1 MGLQETSNNTLNLQN
16 DQAAS
21 TLEMFRAHPKSVEI
35 QTYLSAKLSVER
47 LEHVLSVQ
55 EMAVDLARAHKA
67 DVWHA
72 NLAALLHDSAKWM
85 ATERLY
91 REVERYGIRLDPI
104 EKLNP
109 SLLHSLVGA
118 ELARERFKVT
128 EFEVLEAIHSH
139 TTGNPSMSL
148 VSQVLYVADFAE
160 PMRTYKA
167 ADIVRKFAY
176 TNLERAVHHVASA
189 QIERLLQKGGMI
201 HPNTLH
207 TYNKMFADVDNYSE
221 FHN

>member
-1 MGLQETSNNTLNLQN
+1 MDSQGTSNNAVNLKN
-16 DQAAS
+16 NWAAS
-21 TLEMFRAHPKSVEI
+21 TLEMLRAHPKSVEI
-35 QTYLSAKLSVER
+35 QEYLSAKLSVER
-47 LEHVLSVQ
+47 LQHVLSVQ

-85 ATERLY
+85 GAERLY

-128 EFEVLEAIHSH
+128 ECEVLEAIRSH
-139 TTGNPSMSL
+139 TTGNPSMRL

-160 PMRTYKA
+160 PMRTYEA
-167 ADIVRKFAY
+167 AHVVRKFAY
-176 TNLERAVHHVASA
+176 TNLERAVHHVARA
-189 QIERLLQKGGMI
+189 QIERLLKKGGMI

-207 TYNKMFADVDNYSE
+207 TYNKMFANVRN
-221 FHN
+221 

>member
-1 MGLQETSNNTLNLQN
+1 MDLQGISNNTLNLQN
-16 DQAAS
+16 NRAAS
-21 TLEMFRAHPKSVEI
+21 TLEMLRAHPKSAEI

-47 LEHVLSVQ
+47 FQHVLSVQ

-85 ATERLY
+85 DTERLY

-118 ELARERFKVT
+118 ALAIERFKVT
-128 EFEVLEAIHSH
+128 ELEVLEAVRNH

-160 PMRTYKA
+160 PRRTYKA
-167 ADIVRKFAY
+167 AHVVREFAY
-176 TNLERAVHHVASA
+176 TNLEWAVHHVARA

-201 HPNTLH
+201 HPNTLR
-207 TYNKMFADVDNYSE
+207 TYNKIFAGDDSGE
-221 FHN
+221 Q

>member
-1 MGLQETSNNTLNLQN
+1 MDSQGTSNNAVNLKN
-16 DQAAS
+16 NRAAS
-21 TLEMFRAHPKSVEI
+21 TLEMLRAHPKSVEI
-35 QTYLSAKLSVER
+35 QEYLSAKLSVER
-47 LEHVLSVQ
+47 LQHVLSVQ

-85 ATERLY
+85 DAERLY
-91 REVERYGIRLDPI
+91 REVEHYGIRLDPI

-128 EFEVLEAIHSH
+128 EFEVLEAIRSH
-139 TTGNPSMSL
+139 TTGNPSMRL

-160 PMRTYKA
+160 PMRTYEA
-167 ADIVRKFAY
+167 AHVVRKFAY
-176 TNLERAVHHVASA
+176 TNLERAVHHVARA
-189 QIERLLQKGGMI
+189 QIERLLKKGGMI
-201 HPNTLH
+201 HPKH
-207 TYNKMFADVDNYSE
+207 ASYI
-221 FHN
+221 